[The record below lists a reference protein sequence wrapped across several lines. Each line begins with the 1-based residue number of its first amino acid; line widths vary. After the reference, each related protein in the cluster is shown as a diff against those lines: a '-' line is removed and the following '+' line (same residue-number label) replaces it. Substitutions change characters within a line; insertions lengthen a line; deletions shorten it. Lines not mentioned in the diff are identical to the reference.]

1 MFVCELYPLFV
12 QEKNTNIKN
21 LTGVLYTAGAVVI
34 GIVVA
39 TMVQQRL
46 MKKKA
51 VAMED
56 EAQYDICISED
67 RLYPLH

>member
-1 MFVCELYPLFV
+1 M
-12 QEKNTNIKN
+12 NKN

>member
-1 MFVCELYPLFV
+1 M
-12 QEKNTNIKN
+12 NKN

-51 VAMED
+51 GAMED
-56 EAQYDICISED
+56 EAQYDICISEN
-67 RLYPLH
+67 RLYPLHKNLVVEYAVAYSRTGK

>member
-1 MFVCELYPLFV
+1 M
-12 QEKNTNIKN
+12 NKN

-56 EAQYDICISED
+56 EA
-67 RLYPLH
+67 